1 MFLWL
6 SLKFFVFFVCLFS
19 LCSNTHMLTH
29 TVRCS
34 KLTRQLSLL
43 KVLKLS
49 NTQVSEEERERK
61 REGEGKNWL
70 RMAEAYGNRKKK
82 KIYIGVCFEESQ
94 WKTAEGLFY
103 MEKESG
109 ETEWQGEIG
118 DSNKQDRKK
127 ASKMLH
133 TFTVNSST
141 VISDRVEMH
150 HVSFVFVVMSQFC
163 SVCTV
168 LSVVSALPSW
178 CLECCCQD

>member
-1 MFLWL
+1 MYLTAMFLWL
-6 SLKFFVFFVCLFS
+6 SLKFFFFFVCLFS

-82 KIYIGVCFEESQ
+82 KSTLECVLRKVSEKQLRGYFIWKRSQ
-94 WKTAEGLFY
+94 G
-103 MEKESG
+103 
-109 ETEWQGEIG
+109 
-118 DSNKQDRKK
+118 RP
-127 ASKMLH
+127 
-133 TFTVNSST
+133 
-141 VISDRVEMH
+141 SDRERLEIQTSKTGKKLVKCYIH
-150 HVSFVFVVMSQFC
+150 LLL
-163 SVCTV
+163 TAV
-168 LSVVSALPSW
+168 L
-178 CLECCCQD
+178 